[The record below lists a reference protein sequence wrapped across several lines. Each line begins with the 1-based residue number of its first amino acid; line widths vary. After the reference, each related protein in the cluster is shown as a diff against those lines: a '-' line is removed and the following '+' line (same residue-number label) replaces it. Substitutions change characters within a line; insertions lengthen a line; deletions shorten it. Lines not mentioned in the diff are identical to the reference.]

1 MTMRVLTVVLLLCSY
16 AASAEVYRWVDPQGG
31 VHYSDRPESEKAE
44 LIGIAS
50 RRSDPTVIAQRTEAD
65 RERRQQ
71 VTTQQQR
78 QQSDQAAANAVQ
90 RDVTAS
96 RSEQCKKAQDQYRVA
111 IESQRLYRVGK
122 DGEREYLN
130 DAELSEARI
139 NAKKAVDDLCK
150 PAA

>member
-1 MTMRVLTVVLLLCSY
+1 MAMRLLLLALLVCSY
-16 AASAEVYRWVDPQGG
+16 PASAEVYRWVDAQGR
-31 VHYSDRPESEKAE
+31 VQYSDRPDSDKAE
-44 LIGIAS
+44 IVGVTS
-50 RRSDPTVIAQRTEAD
+50 RRSDPTVIAQRGEAE

-71 VTTQQQR
+71 ATTQQQ
-78 QQSDQAAANAVQ
+78 QQRSEQAAATTVR
-90 RDVTAS
+90 RDVDAF
-96 RSEQCKKAQDQYRVA
+96 RDEQCKKAQDQYKVA

-139 NAKKAVDDLCK
+139 NAKKAVDDYCK